1 MSMTDLVKGIRS
13 LERTATVLYRETPT
27 DEELA
32 DAIGDVR
39 AVEVKLASTRN
50 RWESLTEEMEPIAD
64 HDPTKRVDP
73 TERTGVPVA
82 TGERWEVKPT
92 FTTKRSYNTQRIIVD
107 LGKGI
112 EEMTGSEMSTGKLLL
127 LLKERD
133 ALRIT
138 WQWTNLKS
146 MFHALGVTL
155 VTGPEELDDEAVDLD
170 DPHVGE
176 WKKKTGVK
184 RVPLKEE
191 K

>member
-1 MSMTDLVKGIRS
+1 MSMSDLVKKIRAV
-13 LERTATVLYRETPT
+13 ERAASALKNLTPT

-32 DAIGDVR
+32 DAIGDIR
-39 AVEVKLASTRN
+39 LVEIRLQNIRK
-50 RWESLTEEMEPIAD
+50 RWESLTEEMDPIAD
-64 HDPTKRVDP
+64 HDPTKRVEEKD
-73 TERTGVPVA
+73 RTGRPVA
-82 TGERWEVKPT
+82 VGQRWEVVPT
-92 FTTKRSYNTQRIIVD
+92 FTNKRSYNTQRIIGD

-112 EEMTGSEMSTGKLLL
+112 EELTGSEVSTGRLLL

-133 ALRIT
+133 ALRFT

-146 MFHALGVTL
+146 MFRAMGVTL
-155 VTGPEELDDEAVDLD
+155 SIGQEELDDEAVDLD

-176 WKKKTGVK
+176 WRVQTGVK

>member
-1 MSMTDLVKGIRS
+1 MNMTDLVKGIRAVERAAKS
-13 LERTATVLYRETPT
+13 LYTLTPT

-32 DAIGDVR
+32 DAIGDLR
-39 AVEVKLASTRN
+39 AVEVKLAATRK
-50 RWESLTEEMEPIAD
+50 RWESITLEMEPVLN

-73 TERTGVPVA
+73 SERSGVPVA

-92 FTTKRSYNTQRIIVD
+92 YSNKRSYNTQRIIAD

-112 EEMTGSEMSTGKLLL
+112 EEMTGTEMSTGKLLL
-127 LLKERD
+127 LLKERE

-146 MFHALGVTL
+146 MFHAMGVTL
-155 VTGPEELDDEAVDLD
+155 VVGQSEIDDDGADLD

-176 WKKKTGVK
+176 WRVQTGVK